1 MNHLEG
7 LRVENTING
16 IYKNNEI
23 MRKTKMTDGKLTLVR
38 VEEKT
43 IDEKYYKHY
52 MVMWYSPL
60 YSINMFY
67 CH

>member
-7 LRVENTING
+7 LRVENTSNG

-52 MVMWYSPL
+52 MVMW
-60 YSINMFY
+60 
-67 CH
+67 

>member
-7 LRVENTING
+7 LRVENTSNS

-23 MRKTKMTDGKLTLVR
+23 MRQTKMTDGKLTLVR

-52 MVMWYSPL
+52 MVMW
-60 YSINMFY
+60 
-67 CH
+67 